1 MTNRRLVAARLV
13 LVCASGVSG
22 ALALADPPQSKAP
35 ALVPVPEASPAVLLA
50 AATPLPPKSVAPA
63 PLTKEQIIDL
73 AKSNPDAVWRMGQ
86 ERYDREVRDYGCTFV
101 KREFVNGKL
110 KDEEEIDVRFR
121 DQPHAV
127 FMFWKRGTDQVKR
140 ALYVD
145 SAAFRDNKGQKI
157 AKVEP
162 AGAIVRLVVSEVELP
177 IHGKEAKE
185 ASRRTIDEFGFRST
199 FKILDRFNTLAE
211 RNGVLDFRFEGED
224 KVDGRVTFRFVRHL
238 PYTGEK
244 GTYPDARMVL
254 HIDQE
259 WLLPTAVH
267 SYADREGK
275 KLLGS
280 YVIKNLKL
288 NQGFSERD
296 FQF

>member
-1 MTNRRLVAARLV
+1 MKNRPPVAACLV
-13 LVCASGVSG
+13 LVCAGAFSG
-22 ALALADPPQSKAP
+22 APAPADPPQSKVP
-35 ALVPVPEASPAVLLA
+35 AHIPVPEVAPGVILA
-50 AATPLPPKSVAPA
+50 AATPLPPKPVASA
-63 PLTKEQIIDL
+63 PLSKEQIIDL

-86 ERYDREVRDYGCTFV
+86 ERYNREVRDYGCTFV

-110 KDEEEIDVRFR
+110 RDEEEIDVRFR

-140 ALYVD
+140 ALYID
-145 SAAFRDNKGQKI
+145 HPSFRDKKGEKI
-157 AKVEP
+157 AKIEP

-177 IHGKEAKE
+177 IHGKEAKD

-199 FKILDRFNTLAE
+199 FQILDRFNTLAE

-224 KVDGRVTFRFVRHL
+224 MVEGRATFKFIRHL

-259 WLLPTAVH
+259 WLLPTAVY
-267 SYADREGK
+267 SYSDREGK
-275 KLLGS
+275 NLLGS
-280 YVIKNLKL
+280 YVFRNLKL